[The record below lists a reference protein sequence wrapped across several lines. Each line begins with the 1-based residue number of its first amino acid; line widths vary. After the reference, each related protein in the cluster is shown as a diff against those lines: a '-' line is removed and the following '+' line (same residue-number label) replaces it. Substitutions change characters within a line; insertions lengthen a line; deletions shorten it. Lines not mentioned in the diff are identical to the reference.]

1 MSEEGRAD
9 CRAVE
14 ADLEDLALGMV
25 DSVRRTALMDHVG
38 RCAACQHRLDQ
49 ATLVVDRLLLD
60 AAEVEP
66 PDGFES
72 RVLERLAATAP
83 AGVGAGRR
91 TPRPHRWRTVA
102 AASLVAVALTVVAA
116 GGVVAGRALGSGTD
130 PPPAVVAAATG
141 VVERPDGTA
150 AGRALL
156 LSHPRPMVV
165 VTIDRPRP
173 SGSAVRC
180 ELVTADG
187 RTTVVGSWSYT
198 DIAGGA
204 WAVGIDAE
212 LLDAVAM
219 NIRAADGTLV
229 ATAALT

>member
-1 MSEEGRAD
+1 MNEEGRAD

-49 ATLVVDRLLLD
+49 ASLVVDRLLLD

-72 RVLERLAATAP
+72 RVLERLAAAAP
-83 AGVGAGRR
+83 AGVGVGRR
-91 TPRPHRWRTVA
+91 TPGHRRWRAVA
-102 AASLVAVALTVVAA
+102 AVALAGAALTVVAA
-116 GGVVAGRALGSGTD
+116 GGMVAGRGLGSDTD
-130 PPPAVVAAATG
+130 PPPVVVAASTG
-141 VVERPDGTA
+141 VVERPDGTT

-165 VTIDRPRP
+165 VTIDRPRS
-173 SGSAVRC
+173 SGSEVRC
-180 ELVTADG
+180 ELVLADG

-219 NIRAADGTLV
+219 NVLAADGTLV